1 MATYLDRVAAAGTRV
16 NLEARPSPAAPPVL
30 PGMVT
35 RDHMPVEDGSA
46 FHPAMENRAA
56 SSTIPAA
63 SDTVLPESA
72 GSANTVAIRSTESA
86 PPRVTSEANTAR
98 AVSVPSA
105 KSRPLPAKV
114 ANSSSESSSDPS
126 PTPPAATLLLNSG
139 ARPSLVASAVRAS
152 QAHDRAPRVTTR
164 VNNNPVSSRV
174 SDLSA
179 LSALSVPPPSPA
191 ITPSREHSTEGA
203 ETSDREIADVIPRS
217 QRAKDSESQSA
228 NAAVPQ
234 PTIGIS
240 PVPVAHAST
249 SRDSEAEPRI
259 TIGRVDVLVHNQLP
273 PRPFRTAASSNT
285 ASAHMGLRAHFLDRF
300 ILRP

>member
-35 RDHMPVEDGSA
+35 RDHVSVEEGSA

-86 PPRVTSEANTAR
+86 PPRVTSEANTAPT
-98 AVSVPSA
+98 VSVPSA
-105 KSRPLPAKV
+105 KSKPLPARV
-114 ANSSSESSSDPS
+114 ANSSSESSSHPS
-126 PTPPAATLLLNSG
+126 PKPPVETLPLNSG
-139 ARPSLVASAVRAS
+139 ARLSLVASAVRAS

-164 VNNNPVSSRV
+164 VNNNPDSSRV
-174 SDLSA
+174 SDVSA
-179 LSALSVPPPSPA
+179 LSALSVPAPSPA
-191 ITPSREHSTEGA
+191 IRPSREHSTDGP
-203 ETSDREIADVIPRS
+203 ETRDREIADVIPQS
-217 QRAKDSESQSA
+217 PRAKDSESQSA

-240 PVPVAHAST
+240 PVPVAHASA
-249 SRDSEAEPRI
+249 SRSSEAEPRI
-259 TIGRVDVLVHNQLP
+259 TIGRVDVLVNNQLP
-273 PRPFRTAASSNT
+273 PRPFPTVPSSNS

>member
-35 RDHMPVEDGSA
+35 RDHVPVEEGSA
-46 FHPAMENRAA
+46 FHPAIENRAA
-56 SSTIPAA
+56 SSTTPAT
-63 SDTVLPESA
+63 SDTVLRESA
-72 GSANTVAIRSTESA
+72 GSTNIAAIRFTESA
-86 PPRVTSEANTAR
+86 PPRMTSEANTAP
-98 AVSVPSA
+98 AVSVSSA
-105 KSRPLPAKV
+105 KTKPLPARV
-114 ANSSSESSSDPS
+114 VNSSSESSSDPS
-126 PTPPAATLLLNSG
+126 PKPPVETLALNSG
-139 ARPSLVASAVRAS
+139 ARPSVVASAVRAS

-179 LSALSVPPPSPA
+179 LSALSVPAPSPA
-191 ITPSREHSTEGA
+191 ITPSREHITEGA
-203 ETSDREIADVIPRS
+203 ETHDREIADVIPRS
-217 QRAKDSESQSA
+217 PRAEDFEPQSA

-234 PTIGIS
+234 PTIGI
-240 PVPVAHAST
+240 PPMPVAHAAA
-249 SRDSEAEPRI
+249 SRSSEAEPRI
-259 TIGRVDVLVHNQLP
+259 TIGRVDVLVNNQLP
-273 PRPFRTAASSNT
+273 PRPFVTVPSSNT

>member
-35 RDHMPVEDGSA
+35 RDHVPVEGGSA

-63 SDTVLPESA
+63 SDTVLRGSA
-72 GSANTVAIRSTESA
+72 GSTNIAAIRSTESA
-86 PPRVTSEANTAR
+86 PLRATSEANTAPT
-98 AVSVPSA
+98 VSVSSA
-105 KSRPLPAKV
+105 KSKSLPARG
-114 ANSSSESSSDPS
+114 AGSSSESSSDPS
-126 PTPPAATLLLNSG
+126 PTPPAETLLLNSG

-164 VNNNPVSSRV
+164 VNNNPVSSGAN
-174 SDLSA
+174 DLSL
-179 LSALSVPPPSPA
+179 LSALSVPAPSPA
-191 ITPSREHSTEGA
+191 ITPSREHTTARTE
-203 ETSDREIADVIPRS
+203 TRDREIDVIPQS
-217 QRAKDSESQSA
+217 PRAKDSESQSA

-240 PVPVAHAST
+240 PMPLAHAST
-249 SRDSEAEPRI
+249 SRGSEAEPRI
-259 TIGRVDVLVHNQLP
+259 TIGRVDVLVNNQLP
-273 PRPFRTAASSNT
+273 PRPLATVASPGT
-285 ASAHMGLRAHFLDRF
+285 ASVHMGLRAHFLDRF

>member
-1 MATYLDRVAAAGTRV
+1 MATYLDRVVAAGTRV

-30 PGMVT
+30 PGIVN
-35 RDHMPVEDGSA
+35 RDHVPVEEGSA

-63 SDTVLPESA
+63 SDTVPRGSA
-72 GSANTVAIRSTESA
+72 GSTNIAAIRSTESA
-86 PPRVTSEANTAR
+86 PPRMTTEAN
-98 AVSVPSA
+98 AVPAMSVSSA
-105 KSRPLPAKV
+105 KPESLPARV
-114 ANSSSESSSDPS
+114 VTSSSESSSDPS
-126 PTPPAATLLLNSG
+126 PTPLAETLLLNSG
-139 ARPSLVASAVRAS
+139 ARPSLASAVRAS

-179 LSALSVPPPSPA
+179 LSALSVPAPLPA
-191 ITPSREHSTEGA
+191 ATPSREHITERA
-203 ETSDREIADVIPRS
+203 EARDHEIADVIPRS
-217 QRAKDSESQSA
+217 TRAKDFDSQSA

-240 PVPVAHAST
+240 PVPVAHASA
-249 SRDSEAEPRI
+249 SRSSEAEPRI
-259 TIGRVDVLVHNQLP
+259 TIGRVDVLVNNQLP
-273 PRPFRTAASSNT
+273 PRPIATVASSNA

-300 ILRP
+300 VLRP

>member
-16 NLEARPSPAAPPVL
+16 NLEARPSPAAPPDL

-35 RDHMPVEDGSA
+35 RDHVPVEEGSA

-86 PPRVTSEANTAR
+86 PPRVTSEANTAP
-98 AVSVPSA
+98 AVSVSST
-105 KSRPLPAKV
+105 KSKPLPAKV
-114 ANSSSESSSDPS
+114 AGSSSESSSDPS
-126 PTPPAATLLLNSG
+126 PTPPAETLLLNSG
-139 ARPSLVASAVRAS
+139 ARPSLASAVRAS
-152 QAHDRAPRVTTR
+152 QARDRAPRVTTR

-179 LSALSVPPPSPA
+179 LSALSVPAPTPA
-191 ITPSREHSTEGA
+191 ATLSREHTTEGA
-203 ETSDREIADVIPRS
+203 EARGHDNTEISPRS
-217 QRAKDSESQSA
+217 TRENFDSQTA

-240 PVPVAHAST
+240 PVSVAHAST
-249 SRDSEAEPRI
+249 SRSSEAEPRI
-259 TIGRVDVLVHNQLP
+259 TIGRVDVLVNNQLP
-273 PRPFRTAASSNT
+273 PRPFATVASSAA
-285 ASAHMGLRAHFLDRF
+285 ASAHMDLRAHFLDRF

>member
-35 RDHMPVEDGSA
+35 RDHVPVEEGSA

-72 GSANTVAIRSTESA
+72 GSANTVAIRFTESA
-86 PPRVTSEANTAR
+86 PPRVTSEANTAP
-98 AVSVPSA
+98 AVSVSST
-105 KSRPLPAKV
+105 KSKPLPARI
-114 ANSSSESSSDPS
+114 ATSSSESSSDPS
-126 PTPPAATLLLNSG
+126 STPPAETLLLNSG
-139 ARPSLVASAVRAS
+139 ARPSLASAVRAS
-152 QAHDRAPRVTTR
+152 QSRDRAPRVTTR

-179 LSALSVPPPSPA
+179 LSALSVSAPTPA
-191 ITPSREHSTEGA
+191 AVPSREHTMEGA
-203 ETSDREIADVIPRS
+203 ETRDREIADAILRSPR
-217 QRAKDSESQSA
+217 AEDSESQSA
-228 NAAVPQ
+228 NTAVPQ
-234 PTIGIS
+234 PSIGIS
-240 PVPVAHAST
+240 PVPVAHASA
-249 SRDSEAEPRI
+249 SRSSEAEPRI
-259 TIGRVDVLVHNQLP
+259 TIGRVDVLVNNQLP
-273 PRPFRTAASSNT
+273 PRPFATVASSAA
-285 ASAHMGLRAHFLDRF
+285 ASAHMDLRAHFLDRF

>member
-16 NLEARPSPAAPPVL
+16 NLEARPSPADPPVL

-35 RDHMPVEDGSA
+35 RDHLPVEEGSA

-56 SSTIPAA
+56 TSIIPAA

-86 PPRVTSEANTAR
+86 PPRVTSETNTAP

-105 KSRPLPAKV
+105 KSKPLPARV
-114 ANSSSESSSDPS
+114 AGSSSESSFDPS
-126 PTPPAATLLLNSG
+126 PKPPVETLPLNSG

-152 QAHDRAPRVTTR
+152 QTHGRAPRVTTR
-164 VNNNPVSSRV
+164 VNNNPVSSGAN
-174 SDLSA
+174 DLSL
-179 LSALSVPPPSPA
+179 LSALSVPAPSPA
-191 ITPSREHSTEGA
+191 IPPSREHSTDGPENR
-203 ETSDREIADVIPRS
+203 DREIADVIPRS
-217 QRAKDSESQSA
+217 LRAEDSESQSA
-228 NAAVPQ
+228 SAAVPQ

-240 PVPVAHAST
+240 PMPVAHAST
-249 SRDSEAEPRI
+249 SRSSEAEPRI
-259 TIGRVDVLVHNQLP
+259 TIGRVDVLVNNQLP
-273 PRPFRTAASSNT
+273 PRPFATVASSGT
-285 ASAHMGLRAHFLDRF
+285 TSAHMGLRAHFLDRF